1 MIDENISV
9 FLLCIEAGVSL
20 QQRIMKRLL
29 SILILCLFSAGL
41 MAQVT
46 PKKKSVS
53 KQATN
58 NKAKKPAAK
67 PDSVTLASL
76 GPWEEGKCFPLN
88 SDKEYHL
95 YDFVINLD
103 DIRVIKRYKPFFD
116 KYHYTFSGYVWE
128 AIIRDMLVDAD
139 KDLSANIALRSENN
153 AVMVNVLKYQNINKF
168 PEYMCNI
175 FSNLNKFSSYL
186 QKADRSK
193 IPNY

>member
-1 MIDENISV
+1 
-9 FLLCIEAGVSL
+9 
-20 QQRIMKRLL
+20 MKKTA
-29 SILILCLFSAGL
+29 SILALCLFSAGV
-41 MAQVT
+41 MAQSAKN
-46 PKKKSVS
+46 KKQVAKPAV
-53 KQATN
+53 KTV
-58 NKAKKPAAK
+58 AKKPAVK
-67 PDSVTLASL
+67 SDSVSLASL
-76 GPWEEGKCFPLN
+76 GPWEAGKCFPLN
-88 SDKEYHL
+88 SDKEYNL

-128 AIIRDMLVDAD
+128 ALIRDMLADAD

-153 AVMVNVLKYQNINKF
+153 TVMVNVLKYQNINKF
-168 PEYMCNI
+168 PEYMCSI

>member
-1 MIDENISV
+1 MKKTASILALC
-9 FLLCIEAGVSL
+9 LLSAGV
-20 QQRIMKRLL
+20 
-29 SILILCLFSAGL
+29 
-41 MAQVT
+41 MAQT
-46 PKKKSVS
+46 AKKK
-53 KQATN
+53 KQVTKPAVKTV
-58 NKAKKPAAK
+58 AKKPSVK
-67 PDSVTLASL
+67 SDSVSLASL
-76 GPWEEGKCFPLN
+76 GPWEEGKYFPLN

-128 AIIRDMLVDAD
+128 ALIRDMLADAD

-153 AVMVNVLKYQNINKF
+153 SVMVNVLKYQNINKF
-168 PEYMCNI
+168 PEYMCGI

>member
-1 MIDENISV
+1 MKKIVSI
-9 FLLCIEAGVSL
+9 FALCLLSAGV
-20 QQRIMKRLL
+20 
-29 SILILCLFSAGL
+29 
-41 MAQVT
+41 MAQAV
-46 PKKKSVS
+46 KD
-53 KQATN
+53 
-58 NKAKKPAAK
+58 KKPATK
-67 PDSVTLASL
+67 IVVKKSGVKVDSTSGKSLTSL

-95 YDFVINLD
+95 YDFVINLN

-128 AIIRDMLVDAD
+128 ALIRDMLADAD
-139 KDLSANIALRSENN
+139 KDLAANIALRSENN
-153 AVMVNVLKYQNINKF
+153 AVMVNVIKYQNINKF
-168 PEYMCNI
+168 PEYMCSI

>member
-1 MIDENISV
+1 MFHGNISV

-20 QQRIMKRLL
+20 QRRIMKRLL
-29 SILILCLFSAGL
+29 SILILCLFSASV
-41 MAQVT
+41 MAQVA
-46 PKKKSVS
+46 PQKKPVSKSV
-53 KQATN
+53 T
-58 NKAKKPAAK
+58 NKAKKPVAR
-67 PDSVTLASL
+67 PDSITLASL

-88 SDKEYHL
+88 SDKEYNL

-128 AIIRDMLVDAD
+128 AIIRDMLADAD

-153 AVMVNVLKYQNINKF
+153 TVMVNVLKYQNINKF
-168 PEYMCNI
+168 PEYMCSI

>member
-20 QQRIMKRLL
+20 QRRIMKRLL
-29 SILILCLFSAGL
+29 SILILCLFSASV
-41 MAQVT
+41 MAQVA
-46 PKKKSVS
+46 PQKKPVSKSV
-53 KQATN
+53 T
-58 NKAKKPAAK
+58 NKAKKPVAR
-67 PDSVTLASL
+67 PDSITLASL

-88 SDKEYHL
+88 SDKEYNL

-128 AIIRDMLVDAD
+128 AIIRDMLADAD

-153 AVMVNVLKYQNINKF
+153 TVMVNVLKYQNINKF
-168 PEYMCNI
+168 PEYMCSI

>member
-1 MIDENISV
+1 MKKIASILTLC
-9 FLLCIEAGVSL
+9 LLSAGV
-20 QQRIMKRLL
+20 
-29 SILILCLFSAGL
+29 
-41 MAQVT
+41 MAQT
-46 PKKKSVS
+46 AKNKKQVAKPAG
-53 KQATN
+53 KTA
-58 NKAKKPAAK
+58 AKKPAVK
-67 PDSVTLASL
+67 SDSVSLASL

-88 SDKEYHL
+88 SDKEYNL

-128 AIIRDMLVDAD
+128 ALLRDMLADAD

-153 AVMVNVLKYQNINKF
+153 TVMVNVLKYQNINKF
-168 PEYMCNI
+168 PEYMCGI

>member
-29 SILILCLFSAGL
+29 SILILCLFSAVV
-41 MAQVT
+41 MAQVA
-46 PKKKSVS
+46 PQKKPVSKSV
-53 KQATN
+53 T

-88 SDKEYHL
+88 SDKEYNL

-128 AIIRDMLVDAD
+128 AIIRDMLADAD

-153 AVMVNVLKYQNINKF
+153 TVMVNVLKYQNINKF
-168 PEYMCNI
+168 PEYMCSI